1 MKYYVVFR
9 YFKYSNPNSI
19 DSVFIDFYKPIETE
33 TDIEDLQVDIKKY
46 LDLENVDNFY
56 ILNFYPLIEENEKM
70 YINRQKTKYLVTI
83 NLHFRSIIFDKY
95 DTVFGSQIVECDS
108 LLETKSDYEKLN
120 QKLVDKLKKKNEGC
134 FDIIDVTVLNYIQ
147 LT

>member
-33 TDIEDLQVDIKKY
+33 TNIEDLQVDIKKY
-46 LDLENVDNFY
+46 LDLENVDDFY
-56 ILNFYPLIEENEKM
+56 ILNFYPLIEEKEKM

-120 QKLVDKLKKKNEGC
+120 QKLVDELKKRMK
-134 FDIIDVTVLNYIQ
+134 DVLI
-147 LT
+147 LLM

>member
-120 QKLVDKLKKKNEGC
+120 QKLVDKLKKKE
-134 FDIIDVTVLNYIQ
+134 
-147 LT
+147 

>member
-19 DSVFIDFYKPIETE
+19 DSVFVDFYKPIETE
-33 TDIEDLQVDIKKY
+33 TDIEDLQTDIKKH

-120 QKLVDKLKKKNEGC
+120 QKLVDKLKKKNEGR
-134 FDIIDVTVLNYIQ
+134 FDIIDVTVLSYIQ

>member
-33 TDIEDLQVDIKKY
+33 TDIEDLQNDIKKY

-56 ILNFYPLIEENEKM
+56 ILNFYPLIEEKEKM
-70 YINRQKTKYLVTI
+70 YINKQKTKYLVTI

-95 DTVFGSQIVECDS
+95 DTVFGSRIVECDS

-120 QKLVDKLKKKNEGC
+120 QKLVDELKKKNEGR
-134 FDIIDVTVLNYIQ
+134 FDIIDVTVLSYN
-147 LT
+147 

>member
-120 QKLVDKLKKKNEGC
+120 QKLVDKLKKKNEGR
-134 FDIIDVTVLNYIQ
+134 FDIIDVTVLSYIQ